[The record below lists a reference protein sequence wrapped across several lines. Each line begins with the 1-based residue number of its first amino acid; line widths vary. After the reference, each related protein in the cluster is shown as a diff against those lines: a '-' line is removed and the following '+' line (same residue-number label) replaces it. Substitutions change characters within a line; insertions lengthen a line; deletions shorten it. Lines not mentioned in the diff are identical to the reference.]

1 MLWSLILNKKMQG
14 AISALSLNNI
24 FYIVK
29 KLTSTA
35 KAYLAVETAASSF
48 KVIEV
53 TAVMVRK
60 TLQERW
66 PDFEDALQLEA
77 AKAVNVDAIVTRNK
91 KHFQQKEVRVLN
103 PEEFVE
109 QVEPPQKP

>member
-1 MLWSLILNKKMQG
+1 MQG

-66 PDFEDALQLEA
+66 PDFEDALQYHA
-77 AKAVNVDAIVTRNK
+77 ALKFRSQVIISRDASGFSDSKIPVMDCHQYLALLK
-91 KHFQQKEVRVLN
+91 Q
-103 PEEFVE
+103 P
-109 QVEPPQKP
+109 